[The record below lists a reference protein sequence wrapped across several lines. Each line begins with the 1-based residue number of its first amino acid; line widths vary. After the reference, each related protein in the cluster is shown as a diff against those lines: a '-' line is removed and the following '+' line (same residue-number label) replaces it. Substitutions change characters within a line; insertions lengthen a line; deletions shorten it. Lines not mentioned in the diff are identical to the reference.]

1 MVPLFKQPC
10 NNSHSSPGEGGIASS
25 YYGGGGGGVLVDG
38 QGPVRPSVYDGEGYG
53 GGEGYY
59 INVVGL
65 PGAVILDFMSEETTN
80 KTAGRD

>member
-1 MVPLFKQPC
+1 MFIIV
-10 NNSHSSPGEGGIASS
+10 SSPGEGGIASS

-38 QGPVRPSVYDGEGYG
+38 QGPDRPSEYDGEGYG

-65 PGAVILDFMSEETTN
+65 PGAVIFDFVSDETKE
-80 KTAGRD
+80 KTVGTD